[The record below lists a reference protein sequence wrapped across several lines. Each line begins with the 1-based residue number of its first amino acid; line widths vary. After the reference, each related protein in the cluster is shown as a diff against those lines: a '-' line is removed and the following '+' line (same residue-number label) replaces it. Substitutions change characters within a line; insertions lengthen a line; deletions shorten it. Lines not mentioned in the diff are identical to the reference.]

1 MSGLFA
7 LCAAF
12 LFVSIIGDASASDAP
27 PAPTADPAPPAP
39 TAPTA
44 DPAPTAA
51 PAPTSPVSPP
61 LTSAPTAYLIGAEDI
76 LQVTVYGEP
85 SLSGQ
90 MPVDGAGVIDVP
102 LIGRVE
108 VTGRN
113 ALSVAEEIGTRL
125 RAGYV
130 TNPNVTVSVASYRSQ
145 PVQVLGAVAKPGVYF
160 LRGPTTLMQLL
171 SEAGGVAPA
180 GVNEVRVSRNDQPD
194 SVAVIEYEQLL
205 RGGSADRRVAGGDIV
220 FVPQSLVSVM
230 GQVGK
235 PGEVSFRE
243 GLTVSQCV
251 AAAGGHLPTAAL
263 GNLYILRGDKRIRVN
278 LRRILAG
285 NADDLVLE
293 AGDRLYVPESAI

>member
-27 PAPTADPAPPAP
+27 PAPTADPAP
-39 TAPTA
+39 TAATA
-44 DPAPTAA
+44 D

-194 SVAVIEYEQLL
+194 NVAVIAYEQLL

>member
-27 PAPTADPAPPAP
+27 P
-39 TAPTA
+39 APTA

>member
-1 MSGLFA
+1 
-7 LCAAF
+7 
-12 LFVSIIGDASASDAP
+12 
-27 PAPTADPAPPAP
+27 
-39 TAPTA
+39 
-44 DPAPTAA
+44 
-51 PAPTSPVSPP
+51 
-61 LTSAPTAYLIGAEDI
+61 
-76 LQVTVYGEP
+76 
-85 SLSGQ
+85 
-90 MPVDGAGVIDVP
+90 
-102 LIGRVE
+102 
-108 VTGRN
+108 
-113 ALSVAEEIGTRL
+113 
-125 RAGYV
+125 
-130 TNPNVTVSVASYRSQ
+130 
-145 PVQVLGAVAKPGVYF
+145 VYF